1 MDFYPPL
8 NANLKKGRIMNLA
21 RHRAFWLA
29 SALAALLAVGPAA
42 AQEAQDE
49 PAAKPFDPAQEEAIR
64 QLVREYLL
72 AHPEVVIEAAQAY
85 RAQQEQIQE
94 QRVRETLVSQREAL
108 ERDPDAPVIGNPD
121 GDVVVVEFFDYRC
134 PYCLRVA
141 PSLRETIKD
150 DGNIRLVMKELP
162 ILGPDSLT
170 ASRMALAAVKQDGY
184 EDLHFAFMTA
194 PGKLN
199 EEMAFKIAEDL
210 GLDLDQLRRDMQAP
224 EIDEMLQRNLALAQ
238 ALQINGTP
246 GFVIGDQVVRG
257 ALDMETLQ
265 HLVEVTRAK
274 SS

>member
-1 MDFYPPL
+1 
-8 NANLKKGRIMNLA
+8 MNLA

-29 SALAALLAVGPAA
+29 SALAALLAVGAAA

-49 PAAKPFDPAQEEAIR
+49 TAAKPFDPAEEEAIR

-85 RAQQEQIQE
+85 RAQQEELQE
-94 QRVRETLVSQREAL
+94 QRAREALVSQREAL
-108 ERDPDAPVIGNPD
+108 DRDPDSPVIGNPD

-134 PYCLRVA
+134 PYCVRVA
-141 PSLRETIKD
+141 DTLRETVEA

-162 ILGPDSLT
+162 ILGPESVT
-170 ASRMALAAVKQDGY
+170 AARMALAADKQDGY
-184 EDLHFAFMTA
+184 EDLHFALMTA

-199 EEMAFKIAEDL
+199 ETKAFKIAEDL
-210 GLDLDQLRRDMQAP
+210 GLDMDQLRRDMQAP

-246 GFVIGDQVVRG
+246 GFVIGDQIVRG
-257 ALDMETLQ
+257 ALDMDTLR
-265 HLVEVTRAK
+265 HLVEATRAN